1 MASSPATPSETWTAR
16 IVLAALLAVLVWRSV
31 QVLLRMVAAIGY
43 PFGLDYGEGIVL
55 QQALL
60 LGGPHSYGDIAQQPH
75 IVTNYP
81 PLYLVVVRL
90 AGMAGA
96 DLLAAGRIV
105 SVLST
110 LAIVAMVFVAVRTM
124 VGETADARARTVAAL
139 LSALL
144 ALCVTPVAH
153 FAPLARVDMLAV
165 ALSLGAMLLGAHSA
179 GSPWRLQGAVVL
191 AVLAVFTKQT
201 AIAAPVALVGALLL
215 TRPRDAV
222 VAALSGIGLGLVV
235 MAVGHVLTDG
245 GFLRHLILYNVNRF
259 DRDTL
264 VGQAV
269 LVVLFGGVAGAML
282 AAFGIL
288 LGRPLLLAGWQR
300 PRNWA
305 GHALAPQGHLFLTL
319 SIAVV
324 LTTCLLPMMGKRH
337 SSINYGIEWFTLT
350 ATMTGLSFAWMF
362 APAFGATPRGGPA
375 SPVVTP
381 LLGALLIPFLA
392 FGQREIAVPRD
403 PAELAWRAA
412 LVEEIRATPRPVIA
426 DDMMLLILA
435 GKTVPW
441 EPAMLSE
448 LGAAGLWDDRLIA
461 DRIRNRE
468 FAFIVTDYLPGDP
481 LFEGRYNPLVAA
493 AIAEAYPV
501 RDPRGRMTIHRPRE

>member
-1 MASSPATPSETWTAR
+1 MATGAATPAGTWMAR
-16 IVLAALLAVLVWRSV
+16 IVLAALAAVLVWRSV
-31 QVLLRMVAAIGY
+31 QVLLRMATAIAY

-60 LGGPHSYGDIAQQPH
+60 LGGPHSYGDITQQPH

-81 PLYLVVVRL
+81 PVYLMVVRL

-110 LAIVAMVFVAVRTM
+110 LAIVAMVFFSVRIM
-124 VGETADARARTVAAL
+124 VGETVGARARNAAAL
-139 LSALL
+139 LSAML
-144 ALCVTPVAH
+144 ALCFTPVAH
-153 FAPLARVDMLAV
+153 FGPLARVDMLAV
-165 ALSLGAMLLGAHSA
+165 ALGLAAMLLGAHSA
-179 GSPWRLQGAVVL
+179 GSPWRLQGAVLL

-222 VAALSGIGLGLVV
+222 VAALSGIGLGIAVT
-235 MAVGHVLTDG
+235 AVGHLLTDG

-264 VGQAV
+264 VAQAV
-269 LVVLFGGVAGAML
+269 LVVLFGGIVGAML
-282 AAFGIL
+282 TAFGIL

-305 GHALAPQGHLFLTL
+305 GRALAPQGHLFLTL

-337 SSINYGIEWFTLT
+337 ASINYGIEWFTLI
-350 ATMTGLSFAWMF
+350 AAMTGLTLAWMF
-362 APAFGATPRGGPA
+362 APAFGGARRDAPA
-375 SPVVTP
+375 VTP

-392 FGQREIAVPRD
+392 LGQREIAVPRD

-412 LVEEIRATPRPVIA
+412 LVAEIRATPRPVIA
-426 DDMMLLILA
+426 DDMMLLVLA

-461 DRIRNRE
+461 DRIRDRE

-481 LFEGRYNPLVAA
+481 LFEGRYNPPVAA

-501 RDPRGRMTIHRPRE
+501 RERRGRMTIHRPRE